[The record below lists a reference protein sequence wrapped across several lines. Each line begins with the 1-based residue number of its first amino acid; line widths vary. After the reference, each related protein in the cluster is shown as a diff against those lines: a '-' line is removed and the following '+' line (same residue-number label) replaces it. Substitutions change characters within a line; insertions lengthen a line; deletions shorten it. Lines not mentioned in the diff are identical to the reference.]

1 MKAVVRVAPVIAP
14 TKPTANSATTAPS
27 RTRCAGATTSVLTV
41 VNAISSRATTTVRSM
56 SAVLRDAP
64 NVTRLT
70 IELSAW
76 HVV

>member
-1 MKAVVRVAPVIAP
+1 
-14 TKPTANSATTAPS
+14 
-27 RTRCAGATTSVLTV
+27 LTV